1 MKKLIYLLTLIIP
14 LSAQEV
20 GDDPFHDSVGKE
32 DKKESTGK
40 KSDDAS
46 PFWVVRTL
54 QDMEW
59 RKFEAAHRRA
69 HSKRGEHHSA
79 RESRGDKRKEMGKKY
94 KIRQAVRLV
103 VVGGLAYYIGYHQ
116 GEEHFKGGWNKR
128 KYDWGDRK

>member
-1 MKKLIYLLTLIIP
+1 MRKLISSILIVAFTFP
-14 LSAQEV
+14 LMGQEV
-20 GDDPFHDSVGKE
+20 ETKE
-32 DKKESTGK
+32 EQKESTGK
-40 KSDDAS
+40 K
-46 PFWVVRTL
+46 VVRTL

-69 HSKRGEHHSA
+69 HSKRGEEHSV
-79 RESRGDKRKEMGKKY
+79 RESRCDKRKEMGKKN

>member
-1 MKKLIYLLTLIIP
+1 MKTLLLVLALTVP
-14 LSAQEV
+14 LVAQEKA
-20 GDDPFHDSVGKE
+20 KE
-32 DKKESTGK
+32 EQKESTGK
-40 KSDDAS
+40 K
-46 PFWVVRTL
+46 VVRTL

-79 RESRGDKRKEMGKKY
+79 RESRGDKRKEMVKKH

>member
-1 MKKLIYLLTLIIP
+1 M
-14 LSAQEV
+14 AQEKA
-20 GDDPFHDSVGKE
+20 KE
-32 DKKESTGK
+32 EQKESTGK
-40 KSDDAS
+40 K
-46 PFWVVRTL
+46 VVRTL

-59 RKFEAAHRRA
+59 RKFEAAHQRA
-69 HSKRGEHHSA
+69 HSKRGEQHSA
-79 RESRGDKRKEMGKKY
+79 RESRGNKRKEMFKKH

>member
-14 LSAQEV
+14 LSAQEAK
-20 GDDPFHDSVGKE
+20 DDPFHASVGKE
-32 DKKESTGK
+32 TEKEVKEESTGK
-40 KSDDAS
+40 KSDDTS

-69 HSKRGEHHSA
+69 HSKRGEHHSV
-79 RESRGDKRKEMGKKY
+79 RESMGDKRKE
-94 KIRQAVRLV
+94 IRQAVRLV
-103 VVGGLAYYIGYHQ
+103 VVGGIAYYIGYHQ

>member
-1 MKKLIYLLTLIIP
+1 MKKLIYALILIIP
-14 LSAQEV
+14 LSAQEAK
-20 GDDPFHDSVGKE
+20 DDPFHASVGKE
-32 DKKESTGK
+32 TEKEVKEESTGK
-40 KSDDAS
+40 K
-46 PFWVVRTL
+46 VVRTL

-79 RESRGDKRKEMGKKY
+79 RESRGDKRKEMGKKH

-116 GEEHFKGGWNKR
+116 GEEHFNGGMKR
-128 KYDWGDRK
+128 RPYMGDRK

>member
-1 MKKLIYLLTLIIP
+1 MKKLIYALALIIP
-14 LSAQEV
+14 LTAQEAE
-20 GDDPFHDSVGKE
+20 DDPFHDSVGKE

-69 HSKRGEHHSA
+69 HSKRGEHHSV
-79 RESRGDKRKEMGKKY
+79 RESMGDKRKE
-94 KIRQAVRLV
+94 IRQAVRLV

-116 GEEHFKGGWNKR
+116 GEEHFKGSWNKR

>member
-14 LSAQEV
+14 LSAQEA
-20 GDDPFHDSVGKE
+20 GDDPFHDSVRKE
-32 DKKESTGK
+32 TKKEVKEESTGK
-40 KSDDAS
+40 K
-46 PFWVVRTL
+46 VVRTL

-69 HSKRGEHHSA
+69 HSKRGEHHST
-79 RESRGDKRKEMGKKY
+79 RESMGGKRKEMVKKY

-128 KYDWGDRK
+128 KYDWGGRK

>member
-1 MKKLIYLLTLIIP
+1 MKKLIYALALIIP

-20 GDDPFHDSVGKE
+20 GDDPFHDSVRKE
-32 DKKESTGK
+32 TEKEVKEESTGK

-69 HSKRGEHHSA
+69 HSKRGEHHSV
-79 RESRGDKRKEMGKKY
+79 RESMGDKRKE
-94 KIRQAVRLV
+94 IRQAVRLV
-103 VVGGLAYYIGYHQ
+103 VVGGIAYYIGYHQ